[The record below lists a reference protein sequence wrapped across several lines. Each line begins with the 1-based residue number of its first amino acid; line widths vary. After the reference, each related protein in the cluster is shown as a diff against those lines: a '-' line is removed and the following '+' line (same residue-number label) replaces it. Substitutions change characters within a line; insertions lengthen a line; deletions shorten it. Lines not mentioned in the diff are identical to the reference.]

1 MAFNNIFVRPSA
13 KNEIKCKVKIEESPK
28 IPILFL
34 YFFLISKCIIYF
46 IDIQYIIHDVN
57 NILQI
62 IFTLSFGLSSCFH
75 SDIPYYPPQN
85 SKEIFKIYL
94 SKI

>member
-1 MAFNNIFVRPSA
+1 M
-13 KNEIKCKVKIEESPK
+13 
-28 IPILFL
+28 
-34 YFFLISKCIIYF
+34 
-46 IDIQYIIHDVN
+46 QYIIHDVN